1 VLKPSPSPKTQ
12 ERFRPS
18 LKGRVILAFA
28 FLAIATAS
36 IAAPLAVPRAAHD
49 RASVDFAR
57 ADAMMELKPAL
68 SPYHAPSGAEADGS
82 LWFMMT
88 AANQSVRPVT
98 RILLAGEPPNAALR
112 FFPLRARPSIR
123 QIASSDAEVAVE
135 SARAYGRHAWRVTIP
150 PATSVALAIRL
161 QTADAQ
167 PSVVAWSE
175 PAIISHIRQLAVFM
189 AAVEGLIAAA
199 MMVTAGLAFMTGH
212 AAPRWAALT
221 LLAIFFTRLAD
232 AGVLDAGW
240 TTAVGGPY
248 GMSAMIAGLA
258 LAAGLRL
265 TDVVVPV
272 DGFLPDARRW
282 LNWVS
287 LGLVAL
293 SVLSFLG
300 LPGATVLTE
309 CAVLVGTAAITA
321 YLVHRGRLGV
331 QPARVAAPSAA
342 VFSLVATAAAVAAL
356 GGFQD
361 NPMAPAMVGGFVAA
375 GAVLLALAVAAG
387 EGIAVLPATRATAF
401 AAPVPPPVVVDP
413 PPPPPVE
420 TPSSIAAQQAVGA
433 SHQGVFD
440 LDFRADAVRLS
451 KEAAAL
457 IGLADGDQTIA
468 HISWIAR
475 VHPEDR
481 DVYKQ
486 AVADYRGHPGLA
498 FRVEFRVRSE
508 SGRYPWFELR
518 ATMLGEGAR
527 ANRCLGL
534 MADVTTRKESEAAAM
549 DRTLRDALTGLG
561 NRVALMEAL
570 DQLGARFAGATF
582 ALLDV
587 DRFKSIHASLGDAG
601 GDAVLVAVAQ
611 RLSARFQDV
620 AQLFRVG
627 GDAFALVFAQ
637 GDAAGIGAELVE
649 ACNAPFPQDGRNVF
663 APASVGIALGRDA
676 EDPFDLLKNAELALG
691 EAKRHGGGCVRLY
704 SRDFAIPQDAV
715 ALEAELRRALDEKQM
730 DVFYQPIVRLSD
742 ATVAGFE
749 ALLRWHHPTR
759 GLVAP
764 SDFIAHCEATGLI
777 VALGRFALERAAQ
790 DLAQWQRFF
799 PIEPALFVSVNLS
812 RRQLND
818 ASLEENLSKVLS
830 QSDIRPGS
838 LKLEVTESAIG
849 ASADAKAVLTRI
861 RDLGAGLAIDDFG
874 TGLSSLSQLKD
885 LPFDTMKIDQSF
897 LTRQGEPDNADGAV
911 VLGSIVKLAQ
921 ELGRTIIVEGVE
933 SERDANWLAGLGC
946 EYAQG
951 YFFSTPLP
959 AADALAFIAR
969 HYRTDET
976 GAHDGAEDAPSAA
989 SGPPGVDRQA

>member
-1 VLKPSPSPKTQ
+1 VSPRIDAGLHVS
-12 ERFRPS
+12 RLIF
-18 LKGRVILAFA
+18 LALAFFA
-28 FLAIATAS
+28 VAAS
-36 IAAPLAVPRAAHD
+36 AAPLAVPQAAHD
-49 RASVDFAR
+49 RASIDFAR
-57 ADAMMELKPAL
+57 ADALVDLKSAL
-68 SPYHAPSGAEADGS
+68 SPYRAPAGPESDGS
-82 LWFMMT
+82 SWFMMT

-112 FFPLRARPSIR
+112 FFPLRARPAIR
-123 QIASSDAEVAVE
+123 QIASSDAEVGVE

-167 PSVVAWSE
+167 PSVMAWTE

-189 AAVEGLIAAA
+189 AAVEGLIGAA
-199 MMVTAGLAFMTGH
+199 MLVTAGLAFMTGH

-221 LLAIFFTRLAD
+221 LLAIFFTRLSD
-232 AGVLDAGW
+232 TGVLDAGW
-240 TTAVGGPY
+240 GTAVGGPY
-248 GMSAMIAGLA
+248 GMSAMIVGLA

-265 TDVVVPV
+265 ADIVVPV
-272 DGFLPDARRW
+272 DDFLPDARRW
-282 LNWVS
+282 LGWALMGIV
-287 LGLVAL
+287 GL

-300 LPGATVLTE
+300 LPGAALLTE
-309 CAVLVGTAAITA
+309 IAVLAGTAAITA

-331 QPARVAAPSAA
+331 QAARVAAPSAA

-361 NPMAPAMVGGFVAA
+361 NPMAPALVGGFVAA
-375 GAVLLALAVAAG
+375 GAVLLALAIAAG
-387 EGIAVLPATRATAF
+387 EGIAILPATRATVL
-401 AAPVPPPVVVDP
+401 AAPPIAAEKPAPVAA
-413 PPPPPVE
+413 E
-420 TPSSIAAQQAVGA
+420 TPFSIAALQAVGA

-440 LDFRADAVRLS
+440 LDFRADAVKLS
-451 KEAAAL
+451 AEAASL
-457 IGLADGDQTIA
+457 IGFPKAPETIA

-481 DVYKQ
+481 EIYKQ
-486 AVADYRGHPGLA
+486 AVADYRGHPGTA

-518 ATMLGEGAR
+518 ATMLGDGAR
-527 ANRCLGL
+527 ASRCLGL
-534 MADVTTRKESEAAAM
+534 MADVTSRKESEAAAM

-561 NRVALMEAL
+561 NRVALMEEL
-570 DQLGARFAGATF
+570 DQLGGRFAEAIF
-582 ALLDV
+582 ALLDI

-611 RLSARFQDV
+611 RLSQRFKGV
-620 AQLFRVG
+620 AEMFRVG
-627 GDAFALVFAQ
+627 GDAFALMFSQ

-649 ACNAPFPQDGRNVF
+649 ACSAPFQQAGRNVF
-663 APASVGIALGRDA
+663 AQASVGVALGRDA
-676 EDPFDLLKNAELALG
+676 EDPLDLLKNAELALG
-691 EAKRHGGGCVRLY
+691 QAKRQGGACARLY
-704 SRDFAIPQDAV
+704 SRDFEAYAPEDAV
-715 ALEAELRRALDEKQM
+715 ALESELRRALDDKQM

-759 GLVAP
+759 GLVVPAE
-764 SDFIAHCEATGLI
+764 FIAHSEATGLI

-818 ASLEENLSKVLS
+818 ATFEEHLGKLLA
-830 QSDIRPGS
+830 QSPIRPGT

-849 ASADAKAVLTRI
+849 ASADPKAALTRI

-874 TGLSSLSQLKD
+874 TGLSTLSQLKD
-885 LPFDTMKIDQSF
+885 LPFDTMKVDQSF
-897 LTRQGEPDNADGAV
+897 LVRRGEPDNADGAV

-933 SERDANWLAGLGC
+933 TERDANWLAGLGC
-946 EYAQG
+946 EYGQG
-951 YFFSTPLP
+951 YFFSTPLS

-969 HYRTDET
+969 HYR
-976 GAHDGAEDAPSAA
+976 AEELREGDSVGEASSAA
-989 SGPPGVDRQA
+989 SSPPGVDGQA